1 MGKKENITKAA
12 TYLFATQG
20 FDGTTTIQLSEE
32 AGVTEPLI
40 YYHFS
45 GKDELFTTVLK
56 TAYDEY
62 FNRLKALKGKT
73 DTQFERIEN
82 IIAFHIDIVRN
93 LPHEMLLMVTPAPGK
108 LVDPENAFQ
117 KYSIRKKR
125 WLTSYF
131 SNCLKKGIQ
140 TGEFKKVPV
149 NETCLVLLMII
160 DEILYRRHL
169 SPKTAKRKA
178 GAIIDFCR
186 RSLVAE

>member
-12 TYLFATQG
+12 TYLFASQG

-45 GKDELFTTVLK
+45 GKDELYTTVLQ

-62 FNRLKALKGKT
+62 FNRLNSLKGKT
-73 DTQFERIEN
+73 ATQFERIEN
-82 IIAFHIDIVRN
+82 IIALHIDLVQN
-93 LPHEMLLMVTPAPGK
+93 LPHEMLLMVTPSPGK
-108 LVDPENAFQ
+108 LVDPENVFQ
-117 KYSIRKKR
+117 KNSARRKK

-131 SNCLKKGIQ
+131 STSLRKGVK

-149 NETCLVLLMII
+149 SETSLVLLMII

-169 SPKTAKRKA
+169 NLKAAKKKA
-178 GAIIDFCR
+178 EAIIDFCR
-186 RSLVAE
+186 RSLVAG